1 MRGICLTESEFN
13 KDSSLWKTLQHAP
26 VTEKIGKSKA
36 KDRMLLLKKNCERHM
51 VKQNIPISV
60 TYNLT
65 LLKVELKVEK
75 YWYIF

>member
-1 MRGICLTESEFN
+1 MRGICLTKSEFN
-13 KDSSLWKTLQHAP
+13 KDSSLWKTLQQRL
-26 VTEKIGKSKA
+26 VSQRQKRECFFS
-36 KDRMLLLKKNCERHM
+36 KKNCERHM